1 VEPEELTAAG
11 VAGEIMDLAVEH
23 CRRGESAQ
31 ALSMLA
37 AIRAQLD
44 PPPALLRLIEGLEA
58 TGCNSPAVATGQA
71 LRVQIGGGWDSNVS
85 QGITARSLVLG
96 SGDNL
101 LELELDP
108 SYQPRSSA
116 FAHASIDYSATLP
129 AYGLNLQGGVAHRKN
144 DRASA
149 FDVTTVSAAASRE
162 FALPKGS
169 LRGQV
174 ELSEVW
180 LGGVHYQRS
189 QSVAAQWLDTGR
201 SGALLATLSATAG
214 QYLTQPSQNSWQLE
228 AGVFGEWRIN
238 GAQSVHAGV
247 SLLRDNATR
256 TRPGG
261 DRDGFQLQA
270 GGVMLA
276 GGWRFKPHVSY
287 TRWKSAEVFAPGL
300 LDVQRNNRLTQVA
313 FQAER
318 PLSAKTSLV
327 LEWRGRR
334 AHDTVALYTYRAQVL
349 SATLARRF

>member
-1 VEPEELTAAG
+1 
-11 VAGEIMDLAVEH
+11 MDLAVEH

-31 ALSMLA
+31 ALPMFA

-44 PPPALLRLIEGLEA
+44 PPPALLRLIESLEA
-58 TGCNSPAVATGQA
+58 TGCNSPAVATARA
-71 LRVQIGGGWDSNVS
+71 LRFQIGGGWDSNVS

-96 SGDNL
+96 SGDNI

-116 FAHASIDYSATLP
+116 FAHASLDYSATLP
-129 AYGLNLQGGVAHRKN
+129 AYGLTLQAALAHRAN

-149 FDVTTVSAAASRE
+149 FNVTTVSAAASRE
-162 FALPKGS
+162 FALDKGR
-169 LRGQV
+169 LRGQLEV
-174 ELSEVW
+174 AEVW

-189 QSVAAQWLDTGR
+189 QSVAAQWLNNGSRD
-201 SGALLATLSATAG
+201 AVLATVSATAA
-214 QYLTQPSQNSWQLE
+214 QYQTQPSQDSWQLE
-228 AGVFGEWRIN
+228 AGLLGERRIN
-238 GAQSVHAGV
+238 GAQSVHAGFSV
-247 SLLRDNATR
+247 LRDNATR

-261 DRDGFQLQA
+261 DRDGFQLQV

-276 GGWRFKPHVSY
+276 NDWRLKPHLSY

-300 LDVQRNNRLTQVA
+300 LDVRRDNRLTQFT

-318 PLSAKTSLV
+318 PLSARTSLV
-327 LEWRGRR
+327 LEWRARR
-334 AHDTVALYTYRAQVL
+334 AHDTVALYTYKAQVF

>member
-1 VEPEELTAAG
+1 
-11 VAGEIMDLAVEH
+11 MDLAVEH

-37 AIRAQLD
+37 AIRVQLD

-58 TGCNSPAVATGQA
+58 TGCNSPAVATGRA
-71 LRVQIGGGWDSNVS
+71 LRVQVGGGWDSNVS

-96 SGDNL
+96 SGDNV

-116 FAHASIDYSATLP
+116 FVHASADYSATLP
-129 AYGLNLQGGVAHRKN
+129 AYGLTLQGALAYRKN

-149 FDVTTVSAAASRE
+149 FDVTAASVAVSRE
-162 FALPKGS
+162 FALSRGN

-189 QSVAAQWLDTGR
+189 QSVAAQWLDAGR
-201 SGALLATLSATAG
+201 AGAWLATLSATAG

-228 AGVFGEWRIN
+228 AGMVGELRIN
-238 GAQSVHAGV
+238 GSQSVHAGV

-261 DRDGFQLQA
+261 DREGFQLQA

-276 GGWRFKPHVSY
+276 GEWRLKPHMSY

-327 LEWRGRR
+327 LEWRGRWAR
-334 AHDTVALYTYRAQVL
+334 DTVALYTYRAQVL